1 MRRLSIRL
9 ALVAALAVAGA
20 SPAEAAAVGVSLP
33 KFRALIIDEGT
44 TTATSFGGSVQV
56 VGTGLSIN
64 RVAVNVGL
72 DYAYTRDFAQAANY
86 SFFDLQ
92 LGAGLPLGITPQFY
106 LTPAVDLHSLF
117 FVASPQGL
125 GSPAFGVAPRLTV
138 GFQPSKAI
146 RVELSGSQTFLPTLT
161 NARSGGMTIVELG
174 GSYSF

>member
-1 MRRLSIRL
+1 MTRHLPCALIA
-9 ALVAALAVAGA
+9 ALVAVGGAL
-20 SPAEAAAVGVSLP
+20 PAEAAAVGVSLP
-33 KFRALIIDEGT
+33 KFRALVVDEGT

-64 RVAVNVGL
+64 KVAVNIGL
-72 DYAYTRDFAQAANY
+72 DYAYTRDFAAAANY

-92 LGAGLPLGITPQFY
+92 LGAGLPLGLTPQFY

-146 RVELSGSQTFLPTLT
+146 RVELSGSQTFLP
-161 NARSGGMTIVELG
+161 AISSGMTIVELG